1 MCGFFF
7 FIIIGHILAGKWVLP
22 EMAFFGLGL
31 FLGVIGLLVLH
42 HGRGFGLFI

>member
-1 MCGFFF
+1 MGVT
-7 FIIIGHILAGKWVLP
+7 GDG
-22 EMAFFGLGL
+22 FFGLGL